1 MSIINLRRIQQAPMI
16 SSYQQIVIVLLL
28 LSYLF
33 RSYSAYVPPIPSLLK
48 SSSLH
53 ITTTFITKPLLHSE
67 RPKPIITHRRYS
79 QKPSRSSDANHNE
92 IVVSVL
98 DTSSEGANE
107 KSNNSESAASL
118 GSLLIQMQKSEEAI
132 ILATTVNETTKN
144 SIPTSSNSNIDDTVE
159 LLRPIKTQKPNQDTD
174 DGTTGSTDLP
184 SITRTT
190 GSTTSSS
197 SVINIEE
204 DAVEIMIPEVSNVP
218 TTVTMDVDTARELDD
233 AVVKL
238 FNTRDYLIRDIT
250 ILPLNPLYDN
260 LLQQQ
265 QQTLLNVTTNDTTTT
280 TTTSTTSTA
289 VLPLSRPEHYMI
301 RMDRDRK
308 HLAVS
313 IAASTE
319 NVQQWRQ
326 FCYEHGGIYPI
337 LDTIHDGAN
346 IIRQYTRNNNNKK
359 KKNRSSKLSE
369 TTTSATTATS
379 DAVYSMLTGVARE
392 QYEEETFHAAC
403 SACRAV
409 RDLCAISPELAA
421 VITDGILRTN
431 AVWGNGGLMDDFQ
444 TILQYATDYTNVAA
458 EFTAGRDLSH
468 RLRFRN
474 RRDTRLRCQLY
485 VTQLL
490 LAMAVASDDAVHA
503 IRVTDGLSDAIVSCS
518 SYAITEQT
526 RRWLRYPGEM
536 IKWLYRRSN
545 KKGGNGRKDRE
556 RLRRPFLEAANLA
569 NDMNGQVQRTANQ
582 ILAAIGYNKWVPK
595 IPGQKGL
602 RILSLDGGGSRGM
615 AAITAVKSL
624 MDAAGNGADVS
635 DTFDMIVGTSTGGII
650 AFLVG
655 LQRESSAKAV
665 ERYQQLIDKIF
676 VKSALSAPLMLFTT
690 ATYDESNFM
699 GILVNILQENSML
712 DSRADPAVPLVCCLA
727 SKMSSTPT
735 HVALFRN
742 YNYAGGEYMDPFTID
757 PAVARQELDL
767 PLDLEHEEIRRGH
780 YHRMTTSV
788 ITPGVKTKEG
798 SRHPGSFRVLQR
810 YALRASTAAPTVFKP
825 VMMGGEMYCDGGI
838 VASNPTA
845 VAIHEARAIFPNIP
859 IELVVSVGTGAFIER
874 KSAPRVGWDGI
885 LGQIINSATDGEQI
899 HHILE
904 DVLGTSSVLGDRQ
917 SASGKAR
924 YFRFNPVVGSPDD
937 FPIDVTDPAKLAE
950 LREITTNYM
959 AEPAQQ
965 EKLERIGDILKGRK
979 GLRRRVARAFSK
991 TFKKA

>member
-1 MSIINLRRIQQAPMI
+1 MIPMH
-16 SSYQQIVIVLLL
+16 QFVATMLLLLLL
-28 LSYLF
+28 LSCRRILP
-33 RSYSAYVPPIPSLLK
+33 SSAFVPHFESCMK
-48 SSSLH
+48 SSFSSL
-53 ITTTFITKPLLHSE
+53 IPLIQSRNAAKFI
-67 RPKPIITHRRYS
+67 HRCYS
-79 QKPSRSSDANHNE
+79 QKPNPNSNDANQQVLIPTLQNE
-92 IVVSVL
+92 TL
-98 DTSSEGANE
+98 
-107 KSNNSESAASL
+107 ESGASL
-118 GSLLIQMQKSEEAI
+118 GSLLIQMQKSEEAL
-132 ILATTVNETTKN
+132 LATTNDETTAS
-144 SIPTSSNSNIDDTVE
+144 SIPTATSNDDAVE
-159 LLRPIKTQKPNQDTD
+159 LLRPIKTQKPNPDVD
-174 DGTTGSTDLP
+174 S
-184 SITRTT
+184 SRI
-190 GSTTSSS
+190 SSS
-197 SVINIEE
+197 SGSSNTNVIPMEE
-204 DAVEIMIPEVSNVP
+204 NVEMLVVPQVSNVVP
-218 TTVTMDVDTARELDD
+218 TMDAETARELDD

-238 FNTRDYLIRDIT
+238 FNTRDYLTQDIT
-250 ILPLNPLYDN
+250 VLPLNPLYDS

-265 QQTLLNVTTNDTTTT
+265 QQVLNVTTTTETSSISETATT
-280 TTTSTTSTA
+280 PPST
-289 VLPLSRPEHYMI
+289 VLPLSRPEHYRI

-319 NVQQWRQ
+319 DVQQWRQ
-326 FCYEHGGIYPI
+326 FCYEHGGIYSI
-337 LDTIHDGAN
+337 LQTIHDGAN
-346 IIRQYTRNNNNKK
+346 VIRQYTRKNK
-359 KKNRSSKLSE
+359 KKNRRPTASSE
-369 TTTSATTATS
+369 TSRTKRRDTVET
-379 DAVYSMLTGVARE
+379 MLTGVARD

-409 RDLCAISPELAA
+409 RDLCALSPELAA
-421 VITDGILRTN
+421 VITDGMLRTN
-431 AVWGNGGLMDDFQ
+431 AAWDGGLMDDFS
-444 TILQYATDYTNVAA
+444 TILQYATDYTTVAA

-468 RLRFRN
+468 RLRIRN

-503 IRVTDGLSDAIVSCS
+503 IRVTEGLSDAIVSCS

-545 KKGGNGRKDRE
+545 KKHGSKTDRE

-595 IPGQKGL
+595 IPGQRGL

-699 GILVNILQENSML
+699 GILVDILQENSML

-757 PAVARQELDL
+757 PFVARQELDL
-767 PLDLEHEEIRRGH
+767 PLDLEHEDIRRGH
-780 YHRMTTSV
+780 YHRITTSLV
-788 ITPGVKTKEG
+788 TPGVKTKEG

-859 IELVVSVGTGAFIER
+859 IELVVSVGTGAFLER

-924 YFRFNPVVGSPDD
+924 YFRFNPIVGSPDD

-950 LREITTNYM
+950 LRDIATKYM
-959 AEPAQQ
+959 TEPAQL

-979 GLRRRVARAFSK
+979 GLRRQVARAFSK
-991 TFKKA
+991 TFRRA

>member
-1 MSIINLRRIQQAPMI
+1 M
-16 SSYQQIVIVLLL
+16 
-28 LSYLF
+28 
-33 RSYSAYVPPIPSLLK
+33 
-48 SSSLH
+48 
-53 ITTTFITKPLLHSE
+53 E
-67 RPKPIITHRRYS
+67 
-79 QKPSRSSDANHNE
+79 
-92 IVVSVL
+92 
-98 DTSSEGANE
+98 SSEVG
-107 KSNNSESAASL
+107 ASL
-118 GSLLIQMQKSEEAI
+118 GSLLLQMQKSEEAL
-132 ILATTVNETTKN
+132 LASKTTNVRPTTRK
-144 SIPTSSNSNIDDTVE
+144 TSSLTSNGGNNNNNDGGDNNDDATVE
-159 LLRPIKTQKPNQDTD
+159 LLRPIKTSKPKLDITDVTD
-174 DGTTGSTDLP
+174 DISPPPAATPSSGT
-184 SITRTT
+184 
-190 GSTTSSS
+190 
-197 SVINIEE
+197 VNIEE
-204 DAVEIMIPEVSNVP
+204 EVEVIVPETSYVS
-218 TTVTMDVDTARELDD
+218 TMDVETARELDD

-238 FNTRDYLIRDIT
+238 FNTREYLTQDLT
-250 ILPLNPLYDN
+250 VLPLNPLYDS

-265 QQTLLNVTTNDTTTT
+265 VSNVTTNETAAATSISTDS
-280 TTTSTTSTA
+280 TTSTTT
-289 VLPLSRPEHYMI
+289 VLPLGRPEQYMI

-319 NVQQWRQ
+319 DVQQWRQ

-337 LDTIHDGAN
+337 LQTIHDGA
-346 IIRQYTRNNNNKK
+346 IMIRRQYTRTNQK
-359 KKNRSSKLSE
+359 RPQPTSSSGTSTT
-369 TTTSATTATS
+369 TTTSTS
-379 DAVYSMLTGVARE
+379 SDSVYAMLTGTARD

-421 VITDGILRTN
+421 VITDGMLRTN
-431 AVWGNGGLMDDFQ
+431 AAWGGGLMEDFQ
-444 TILQYATDYTNVAA
+444 TILQYARDYTTVGA
-458 EFTAGRDLSH
+458 EFTAARDLSH

-474 RRDTRLRCQLY
+474 RRDTRMRCQLY

-490 LAMAVASDDAVHA
+490 LALAVASDDAVHA
-503 IRVTDGLSDAIVSCS
+503 IRVTKGLSDTVVSCS

-536 IKWLYRRSN
+536 IKWWYRRSN
-545 KKGGNGRKDRE
+545 TKRSHTKNRE
-556 RLRRPFLEAANLA
+556 PHLRRPFLEAANLA

-757 PAVARQELDL
+757 PFVARQELDL
-767 PLDLEHEEIRRGH
+767 PLDLEHDEIRRSH
-780 YHRMTTSV
+780 YHRITTSV
-788 ITPGVKTKEG
+788 ITPGVKTAEG

-917 SASGKAR
+917 SASRKTR

-937 FPIDVTDPAKLAE
+937 FPIDVTDPGKLAE
-950 LREITTNYM
+950 LREITTKYM

-979 GLRRRVARAFSK
+979 GMRRRVARAIAK
-991 TFKKA
+991 TFRKDQI

>member
-1 MSIINLRRIQQAPMI
+1 MIPMLLYPNVNIILYIW
-16 SSYQQIVIVLLL
+16 LLL
-28 LSYLF
+28 LS
-33 RSYSAYVPPIPSLLK
+33 
-48 SSSLH
+48 
-53 ITTTFITKPLLHSE
+53 LLHSTSAFVVPHHHHHPPSWVTTSPLLYHTTTVPGLVVAPWIPS
-67 RPKPIITHRRYS
+67 RSNTATKFIHRCYS
-79 QKPSRSSDANHNE
+79 QKPKNNHKSDTVVVTVSTLENDGTNVLSPASPPPALNE
-92 IVVSVL
+92 
-98 DTSSEGANE
+98 SSESG
-107 KSNNSESAASL
+107 ASL
-118 GSLLIQMQKSEEAI
+118 GTLLIQMQKSEEAM
-132 ILATTVNETTKN
+132 LATTTNENTNN
-144 SIPTSSNSNIDDTVE
+144 SITTITNRIGNNIDAVE
-159 LLRPIKTQKPNQDTD
+159 VLRPIKTLKPNSEDVDVTD
-174 DGTTGSTDLP
+174 VSPST
-184 SITRTT
+184 S
-190 GSTTSSS
+190 GGS
-197 SVINIEE
+197 SVNDME
-204 DAVEIMIPEVSNVP
+204 DNVEIPIVPEAVSSSNVP
-218 TTVTMDVDTARELDD
+218 TMDIETARELDD

-238 FNTRDYLIRDIT
+238 FNTREYLTQDIT
-250 ILPLNPLYDN
+250 ILPLNPLYDSIRFEQQQ
-260 LLQQQ
+260 LQQQ
-265 QQTLLNVTTNDTTTT
+265 QVSNVTTTANDTTTT
-280 TTTSTTSTA
+280 DTTSTA
-289 VLPLSRPEHYMI
+289 TTVLPLSRPEHYMI

-319 NVQQWRQ
+319 DVPQWRQ

-337 LDTIHDGAN
+337 LQTIHDGAN
-346 IIRQYTRNNNNKK
+346 IIRQYKSSS
-359 KKNRSSKLSE
+359 RSSPSSGTAA
-369 TTTSATTATS
+369 TTTDT
-379 DAVYSMLTGVARE
+379 VYAMLTGVARD

-421 VITDGILRTN
+421 VITDGMLRTN
-431 AVWGNGGLMDDFQ
+431 AAWGGGLMEDFQ
-444 TILQYATDYTNVAA
+444 SILQYTTDYTTVAA

-490 LAMAVASDDAVHA
+490 LAMAVASDDAVQA
-503 IRVTDGLSDAIVSCS
+503 IRVTKGLSDAILSCS

-536 IKWLYRRSN
+536 IKWWYRRSN
-545 KKGGNGRKDRE
+545 TKRGKRKDRE
-556 RLRRPFLEAANLA
+556 HLRRPFLEAANLA
-569 NDMNGQVQRTANQ
+569 NDMNGQVQRAANQ

-757 PAVARQELDL
+757 PFIARQELDL
-767 PLDLEHEEIRRGH
+767 PLDLEHDEIRRGH
-780 YHRMTTSV
+780 YHRITTSV
-788 ITPGVKTKEG
+788 ITPGVKTEEG

-917 SASGKAR
+917 SASGKTR

-979 GLRRRVARAFSK
+979 GLRRRLGRAFSN
-991 TFKKA
+991 TFRKG